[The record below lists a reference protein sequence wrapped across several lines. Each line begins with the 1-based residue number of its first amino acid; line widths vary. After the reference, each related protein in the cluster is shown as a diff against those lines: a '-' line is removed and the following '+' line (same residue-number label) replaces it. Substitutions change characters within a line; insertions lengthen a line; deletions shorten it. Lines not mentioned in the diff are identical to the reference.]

1 MTGPRAGRTRRF
13 RAARGGNVAILV
25 ALGSA
30 MLMGAGAV
38 GIDLGMVFQA
48 RRKAQGAVDIAAMLA
63 AVDPAQ
69 ADTAARRSLGD
80 NGYATATATV
90 SPGRYDASAPGTAPG
105 SRFKA
110 GGSPANAVRV
120 GLSTSVPVTFG
131 RAIGLPAAVPL
142 RVTGTAASA
151 QFAAF
156 TIGSGTLQ
164 LQGGIAN
171 ALLGA
176 LMGAKLSLSVSDYD
190 ALASARVDGLR
201 VLDALGA
208 SLNMQAANY
217 TDIVQAQASVGQ
229 MLMALRVAAQ
239 DNGSVVSAL
248 SGILN
253 ALPNAGNL
261 IAIGQVDGLGDAA
274 ALAPP
279 RGFAGPS
286 LNVLN
291 LLGAA
296 AALANGQNQ
305 VAVDLG
311 ATIPGLLATRLTL
324 AIGERKRSS
333 GWVRPGSPN
342 ATVQTAQTRLLIEA
356 TVTAP
361 LGLGSLTLPVYA
373 EVAPAQATLRALTCA
388 GPSGRQ
394 VTLDAQTG
402 LATLAIAGVPRTAI
416 NGGSTGP
423 DLSQPAPDRPAADHR
438 LRPRAGDTGYGRADP
453 DLLGGGHRQP
463 HRALGRV
470 GQPDPVADRQPA
482 AQPHAEHQR
491 DRRGSAAPVGP
502 DDDPGRRGAR
512 DRPRARQRA
521 AQPRPAPR
529 LRRSRCRRHP
539 LQPGRSG
546 AVSRAGPAQWPR
558 PRAPV
563 VEALAMC
570 RPRCSSSMSTRS

>member
-1 MTGPRAGRTRRF
+1 MTGPRAGRARPF

-90 SPGRYDASAPGTAPG
+90 SPGSYDASAPGTAPG

-176 LMGAKLSLSVSDYD
+176 LLGAKLSLSVSDYD

-423 DLSQPAPDRPAADHR
+423 DLSQPAPLIALP
-438 LRPRAGDTGYGRADP
+438 LITVSGRALVTLGTGAQTLTFSEADIANHTVRSVASGNLTQSLTGS
-453 DLLGGGHRQP
+453 LLRNLTLNINGIGVAPLLQS
-463 HRALGRV
+463 ALTTT
-470 GQPDPVADRQPA
+470 
-482 AQPHAEHQR
+482 
-491 DRRGSAAPVGP
+491 
-502 DDDPGRRGAR
+502 
-512 DRPRARQRA
+512 
-521 AQPRPAPR
+521 
-529 LRRSRCRRHP
+529 L
-539 LQPGRSG
+539 G
-546 AVSRAGPAQWPR
+546 AVAPAIDLVLDNVLR
-558 PRAPV
+558 SLGLRLGYADLDV
-563 VEALAMC
+563 DGTL
-570 RPRCSSSMSTRS
+570 CSQAVLVQ

>member
-1 MTGPRAGRTRRF
+1 MIGPRAGRTRRF

-176 LMGAKLSLSVSDYD
+176 LLGAKLSLSVSDYD

-423 DLSQPAPDRPAADHR
+423 DLSQPAPLIALP
-438 LRPRAGDTGYGRADP
+438 LITVSGRALVTLGTGAQTLTFSEADIANHTVRSVASGNLTQSLTGS
-453 DLLGGGHRQP
+453 LLRNLTLNINGIGVAPLLQS
-463 HRALGRV
+463 ALTTT
-470 GQPDPVADRQPA
+470 
-482 AQPHAEHQR
+482 
-491 DRRGSAAPVGP
+491 
-502 DDDPGRRGAR
+502 
-512 DRPRARQRA
+512 
-521 AQPRPAPR
+521 
-529 LRRSRCRRHP
+529 L
-539 LQPGRSG
+539 G
-546 AVSRAGPAQWPR
+546 AVAPAIDLVLDNVLR
-558 PRAPV
+558 SLGLRLGYADLDV
-563 VEALAMC
+563 DGTL
-570 RPRCSSSMSTRS
+570 CSQAVLVQ

>member
-1 MTGPRAGRTRRF
+1 MTGPRAGRARRF

-63 AVDPAQ
+63 AVDPTQ

-90 SPGRYDASAPGTAPG
+90 SPGSYDASAPGTAPG

-176 LMGAKLSLSVSDYD
+176 LLGAKLSLSVSDYD

-311 ATIPGLLATRLTL
+311 ATVPGLLATRLTL

-373 EVAPAQATLRALTCA
+373 EVAPAQATLRSLTCA

-423 DLSQPAPDRPAADHR
+423 DLSQPAPLIALP
-438 LRPRAGDTGYGRADP
+438 LITVSGRALVTLGTGAQTLTFSEADIANHTVRSVASGNLTQSLTGSLLRNLTLNINGIGVAP
-453 DLLGGGHRQP
+453 LLQSALTTTLGAVAPAIDLLLDSVLRS
-463 HRALGRV
+463 LGLRL
-470 GQPDPVADRQPA
+470 GYADLDVDGTLCSQ
-482 AQPHAEHQR
+482 
-491 DRRGSAAPVGP
+491 
-502 DDDPGRRGAR
+502 
-512 DRPRARQRA
+512 
-521 AQPRPAPR
+521 
-529 LRRSRCRRHP
+529 
-539 LQPGRSG
+539 
-546 AVSRAGPAQWPR
+546 AVLVQ
-558 PRAPV
+558 
-563 VEALAMC
+563 
-570 RPRCSSSMSTRS
+570 

>member
-1 MTGPRAGRTRRF
+1 MIGRGGRLHRF
-13 RAARGGNVAILV
+13 GAARGGNVAILV

-38 GIDLGMVFQA
+38 GIDLGLVFQA

-63 AVDPAQ
+63 AVDPSQ
-69 ADTAARRSLGD
+69 ADTVARRSLGD
-80 NGYATATATV
+80 NGYGAATATV
-90 SPGRYDASAPGTAPG
+90 APGSYDASTKGVAPGG
-105 SRFKA
+105 RFSA

-120 GLSTSVPVTFG
+120 GLATSVPVTFG

-156 TIGSGTLQ
+156 TIGSGTLK
-164 LQGGIAN
+164 LDGGIAN

-176 LMGAKLSLSVSDYD
+176 LLGAKLSLSVSDYD

-217 TDIVQAQASVGQ
+217 TDIVQANASVGQ
-229 MLMALRVAAQ
+229 MLMALRVAAA
-239 DNGSVVSAL
+239 DNGSAVSAL

-261 IAIGQVDGLGDAA
+261 VAIGQVDGLGDAA

-296 AALANGQNQ
+296 ASLANGQNQ
-305 VAVDLG
+305 VAIDLG
-311 ATIPGLLATRLTL
+311 ATVPGLLSTRLTL

-333 GWVRPGSPN
+333 GWVRPGSRN
-342 ATVQTAQTRLLIEA
+342 ATVQTAQTRLLIET
-356 TVTAP
+356 TVTA
-361 LGLGSLTLPVYA
+361 LGLGTITLPVYA
-373 EVAPAQATLRALTCA
+373 EVAPAQATLRSLSCA
-388 GPSGRQ
+388 GSGGRK

-402 LATLAIAGVPRTAI
+402 LATLAIAQVPRTAI
-416 NGGSTGP
+416 NGGSASP
-423 DLSQPAPDRPAADHR
+423 DLSQPAP
-438 LRPRAGDTGYGRADP
+438 LVTVLGITVSGRALATLGTGSQTLVFSDA
-453 DLLGGGHRQP
+453 DIANHTVRTVASGNLTQSLTGSLLRNLVLSVGDVGVPPLIQSTLTT
-463 HRALGRV
+463 ALGTVTPGVDLVLDTVLRSL
-470 GQPDPVADRQPA
+470 GLRLGYADLEVDGTLCNQ
-482 AQPHAEHQR
+482 
-491 DRRGSAAPVGP
+491 
-502 DDDPGRRGAR
+502 
-512 DRPRARQRA
+512 
-521 AQPRPAPR
+521 
-529 LRRSRCRRHP
+529 
-539 LQPGRSG
+539 
-546 AVSRAGPAQWPR
+546 AVLVQ
-558 PRAPV
+558 
-563 VEALAMC
+563 
-570 RPRCSSSMSTRS
+570 

>member
-1 MTGPRAGRTRRF
+1 MTGRGGRLRRF
-13 RAARGGNVAILV
+13 GAARGGNVAILV

-38 GIDLGMVFQA
+38 GIDLGLVFQA

-63 AVDPAQ
+63 AVDPSQ
-69 ADTAARRSLGD
+69 ADTVARRSLGD
-80 NGYATATATV
+80 NGYGAATATV
-90 SPGRYDASAPGTAPG
+90 APGSYDASTKDVAPGG
-105 SRFKA
+105 RFSA

-156 TIGSGTLQ
+156 TIGSGTLK
-164 LQGGIAN
+164 LDGGIAN

-176 LMGAKLSLSVSDYD
+176 LLGAKLSLSVSDYD

-217 TDIVQAQASVGQ
+217 TDIVQANASVGQ
-229 MLMALRVAAQ
+229 MLMALRVAAA
-239 DNGSVVSAL
+239 DNGSAVSAL

-261 IAIGQVDGLGDAA
+261 VAIGQVDGLGDAA

-296 AALANGQNQ
+296 ASLANGQNQ
-305 VAVDLG
+305 VAIDLG
-311 ATIPGLLATRLTL
+311 ATVPGLLSTRLTL

-333 GWVRPGSPN
+333 GWVRPGSRN
-342 ATVQTAQTRLLIEA
+342 ATVQTAQTRLLIET
-356 TVTAP
+356 TVTA
-361 LGLGSLTLPVYA
+361 LGLGTITLPVYA
-373 EVAPAQATLRALTCA
+373 EVAPAQATLRSLSCA
-388 GPSGRQ
+388 GSGGRK

-402 LATLAIAGVPRTAI
+402 LATLAIAQVPRTAI
-416 NGGSTGP
+416 NGGSASP
-423 DLSQPAPDRPAADHR
+423 DLSQPAPLITLP
-438 LRPRAGDTGYGRADP
+438 LLGITVSGRALATLGTGSQTLVFSDA
-453 DLLGGGHRQP
+453 DIANHTVRTVASGNLTQSLTGSLLRNLVLSVGDVGVPPLIQSTLTT
-463 HRALGRV
+463 ALGTVTPGVDLVLDTVLRSL
-470 GQPDPVADRQPA
+470 GLRLGYADLEVDGTLCNQ
-482 AQPHAEHQR
+482 
-491 DRRGSAAPVGP
+491 
-502 DDDPGRRGAR
+502 
-512 DRPRARQRA
+512 
-521 AQPRPAPR
+521 
-529 LRRSRCRRHP
+529 
-539 LQPGRSG
+539 
-546 AVSRAGPAQWPR
+546 AVLVQ
-558 PRAPV
+558 
-563 VEALAMC
+563 
-570 RPRCSSSMSTRS
+570 

>member
-1 MTGPRAGRTRRF
+1 MIGRGGRLRRF
-13 RAARGGNVAILV
+13 GAARGGNVAILV

-38 GIDLGMVFQA
+38 GIDLGLVFQA

-63 AVDPAQ
+63 AVDPSQ
-69 ADTAARRSLGD
+69 ADTVALRSLGD
-80 NGYATATATV
+80 NGYGAATATV
-90 SPGRYDASAPGTAPG
+90 APGSYDASTKGVAPGG
-105 SRFKA
+105 RFSA

-120 GLSTSVPVTFG
+120 GLATSVPVTFG

-156 TIGSGTLQ
+156 TIGSGTLK
-164 LQGGIAN
+164 LDGGIAN

-176 LMGAKLSLSVSDYD
+176 LLGAKLSLSVSDYD

-217 TDIVQAQASVGQ
+217 TDIVQANASVGQ
-229 MLMALRVAAQ
+229 MLMALRVAAA
-239 DNGSVVSAL
+239 DNGSAVSAL

-261 IAIGQVDGLGDAA
+261 VAIGQVDGLGDAA

-296 AALANGQNQ
+296 ASLANGQNQ
-305 VAVDLG
+305 VAIDLG
-311 ATIPGLLATRLTL
+311 ATVPGLLSTRLTL

-333 GWVRPGSPN
+333 GWVRPGSRN
-342 ATVQTAQTRLLIEA
+342 ATVQTAQTRLLIET
-356 TVTAP
+356 TVTA
-361 LGLGSLTLPVYA
+361 LGLGTITLPVYA
-373 EVAPAQATLRALTCA
+373 EVAPAQATLRSLSCA
-388 GPSGRQ
+388 GSGGRK

-402 LATLAIAGVPRTAI
+402 LATLAIAQVPRTAI
-416 NGGSTGP
+416 NGGSASP
-423 DLSQPAPDRPAADHR
+423 DLSQPAP
-438 LRPRAGDTGYGRADP
+438 LVTVLGITVSGRALATLGTGSQTLVFSDA
-453 DLLGGGHRQP
+453 DIANHTVRTVASGNLTQSLTGSLLRNLVLSVGDVGVPPLIQSTLTT
-463 HRALGRV
+463 ALGTVTPGVDLVLDTVLRSL
-470 GQPDPVADRQPA
+470 GLRLGYADLEVDGTLCNQ
-482 AQPHAEHQR
+482 
-491 DRRGSAAPVGP
+491 
-502 DDDPGRRGAR
+502 
-512 DRPRARQRA
+512 
-521 AQPRPAPR
+521 
-529 LRRSRCRRHP
+529 
-539 LQPGRSG
+539 
-546 AVSRAGPAQWPR
+546 AVLVQ
-558 PRAPV
+558 
-563 VEALAMC
+563 
-570 RPRCSSSMSTRS
+570 

>member
-1 MTGPRAGRTRRF
+1 MTGPRAGRARRF

-63 AVDPAQ
+63 AVDPTQ

-90 SPGRYDASAPGTAPG
+90 SPGSYDASAPGTAPG

-176 LMGAKLSLSVSDYD
+176 LLGAKMSLSVSDYD

-373 EVAPAQATLRALTCA
+373 EVAPAQATLRSLTCA

-423 DLSQPAPDRPAADHR
+423 DLSQPAPLIALP
-438 LRPRAGDTGYGRADP
+438 LITVSGRALVTLGTGAQTLTFSEADIANHTVRSVASGNLTQSLTGS
-453 DLLGGGHRQP
+453 LLRNLTLNINGIGVAPLLQS
-463 HRALGRV
+463 ALTTT
-470 GQPDPVADRQPA
+470 
-482 AQPHAEHQR
+482 
-491 DRRGSAAPVGP
+491 
-502 DDDPGRRGAR
+502 
-512 DRPRARQRA
+512 
-521 AQPRPAPR
+521 
-529 LRRSRCRRHP
+529 L
-539 LQPGRSG
+539 G
-546 AVSRAGPAQWPR
+546 AVAPAIDLVLDNVLR
-558 PRAPV
+558 SLGLRLGYADLDV
-563 VEALAMC
+563 DGTL
-570 RPRCSSSMSTRS
+570 CSQAVLVQ

>member
-1 MTGPRAGRTRRF
+1 VTGPRAGRARRF

-90 SPGRYDASAPGTAPG
+90 SPGSYDASAPGTAPG

-176 LMGAKLSLSVSDYD
+176 LLGAKLSLSVSDYD

-423 DLSQPAPDRPAADHR
+423 DLSQPAPLIALP
-438 LRPRAGDTGYGRADP
+438 LITVSGRALVTLGTGAQTLTFSEADIANHTVRSVASGNLTQSLTGS
-453 DLLGGGHRQP
+453 LLRNLTLNINGIGVAPLLQS
-463 HRALGRV
+463 ALTTT
-470 GQPDPVADRQPA
+470 
-482 AQPHAEHQR
+482 
-491 DRRGSAAPVGP
+491 
-502 DDDPGRRGAR
+502 
-512 DRPRARQRA
+512 
-521 AQPRPAPR
+521 
-529 LRRSRCRRHP
+529 L
-539 LQPGRSG
+539 G
-546 AVSRAGPAQWPR
+546 AVAPAIDLVLDNVLR
-558 PRAPV
+558 SLGLRLGYADLDV
-563 VEALAMC
+563 DGTL
-570 RPRCSSSMSTRS
+570 CSQAVLVQ

>member
-1 MTGPRAGRTRRF
+1 VIGRGGRLRRF
-13 RAARGGNVAILV
+13 GAARGGNVAILV

-38 GIDLGMVFQA
+38 GIDLGLVFQA

-63 AVDPAQ
+63 AVDPSQ
-69 ADTAARRSLGD
+69 ADTVARRSLGD
-80 NGYATATATV
+80 NGYGAATATV
-90 SPGRYDASAPGTAPG
+90 APGSYDASTKGVAPGG
-105 SRFKA
+105 RFSA

-120 GLSTSVPVTFG
+120 GLATSVPVTFG

-156 TIGSGTLQ
+156 TIGSGTLK
-164 LQGGIAN
+164 LDGGIAN

-176 LMGAKLSLSVSDYD
+176 LLGAKLSLSVSDYD

-217 TDIVQAQASVGQ
+217 TDIVQANASVGQ
-229 MLMALRVAAQ
+229 MLMALRVAAA
-239 DNGSVVSAL
+239 DNGSAVAAL

-261 IAIGQVDGLGDAA
+261 VAIGQVDGLGDAA

-296 AALANGQNQ
+296 ASLANGQNQ
-305 VAVDLG
+305 VAIDLG
-311 ATIPGLLATRLTL
+311 ATVPGLLSTRLTL

-333 GWVRPGSPN
+333 GWVRPGSRN
-342 ATVQTAQTRLLIEA
+342 ATVQTAQTRLLIET
-356 TVTAP
+356 TVTA
-361 LGLGSLTLPVYA
+361 LGLGTITLPVYA
-373 EVAPAQATLRALTCA
+373 EVAPAQATLRSLSCA
-388 GPSGRQ
+388 GSGGRK

-402 LATLAIAGVPRTAI
+402 LATLAIAQVPRTAI
-416 NGGSTGP
+416 NGGSASP
-423 DLSQPAPDRPAADHR
+423 DLSQPAP
-438 LRPRAGDTGYGRADP
+438 LVTVLGITVSGRALTTLGTGSQTLVFSDA
-453 DLLGGGHRQP
+453 DIANHTVRTVASGNLTQSLTGSLLRNLVLSVGDAGVPPLIQSTLTT
-463 HRALGRV
+463 ALGTVTPGVDLVLDTVLRSL
-470 GQPDPVADRQPA
+470 GLRLGYADLEVDGTLCNQ
-482 AQPHAEHQR
+482 
-491 DRRGSAAPVGP
+491 
-502 DDDPGRRGAR
+502 
-512 DRPRARQRA
+512 
-521 AQPRPAPR
+521 
-529 LRRSRCRRHP
+529 
-539 LQPGRSG
+539 
-546 AVSRAGPAQWPR
+546 AVLVQ
-558 PRAPV
+558 
-563 VEALAMC
+563 
-570 RPRCSSSMSTRS
+570 

>member
-176 LMGAKLSLSVSDYD
+176 LLGAKLSLSVSDYD

-423 DLSQPAPDRPAADHR
+423 DLSQPAPLIALP
-438 LRPRAGDTGYGRADP
+438 LITVSGRALVTLGTGAQTLTFSEADIANHTVRSVASGNLTQSLTGS
-453 DLLGGGHRQP
+453 LLRNLTLNINGIGVAPLLQS
-463 HRALGRV
+463 ALTTT
-470 GQPDPVADRQPA
+470 
-482 AQPHAEHQR
+482 
-491 DRRGSAAPVGP
+491 
-502 DDDPGRRGAR
+502 
-512 DRPRARQRA
+512 
-521 AQPRPAPR
+521 
-529 LRRSRCRRHP
+529 L
-539 LQPGRSG
+539 G
-546 AVSRAGPAQWPR
+546 AVAPAIDLVLDNVLR
-558 PRAPV
+558 SLGLRLGYADLDV
-563 VEALAMC
+563 DGTL
-570 RPRCSSSMSTRS
+570 CSQAVLVQ

>member
-1 MTGPRAGRTRRF
+1 MTGRGGRLRRF
-13 RAARGGNVAILV
+13 GAARGGNVAILV

-38 GIDLGMVFQA
+38 GIDLGLVFQA

-63 AVDPAQ
+63 AVDPSQ
-69 ADTAARRSLGD
+69 ADTVARRSLGD
-80 NGYATATATV
+80 NGYGAATATV
-90 SPGRYDASAPGTAPG
+90 APGSYDASTKGIAPGG
-105 SRFKA
+105 RFSA

-156 TIGSGTLQ
+156 TIGSGTLK
-164 LQGGIAN
+164 LEGGIAN

-176 LMGAKLSLSVSDYD
+176 LLGARLSLSVSDYD

-217 TDIVQAQASVGQ
+217 TDIVQANASVGQ
-229 MLMALRVAAQ
+229 MLMALRVAAS
-239 DNGSVVSAL
+239 DNGSAVSAL

-261 IAIGQVDGLGDAA
+261 VAIGQVDGLGDAA

-296 AALANGQNQ
+296 ASLANGQNQ
-305 VAVDLG
+305 VAIDLG
-311 ATIPGLLATRLTL
+311 ATVPGLLSTRLTL

-333 GWVRPGSPN
+333 GWVRPGSRN
-342 ATVQTAQTRLLIEA
+342 ATVQTAQTRLLIET
-356 TVTAP
+356 TVTA
-361 LGLGSLTLPVYA
+361 LGLGTITLPVYA
-373 EVAPAQATLRALTCA
+373 EVAPAQATLRSLSCA
-388 GPSGRQ
+388 GSGGRK

-402 LATLAIAGVPRTAI
+402 LATLAIAQVPRTAI
-416 NGGSTGP
+416 TGGSASP
-423 DLSQPAPDRPAADHR
+423 DLSQPAPLITLP
-438 LRPRAGDTGYGRADP
+438 LLGITVSGRALATLGTASQTLVFSDA
-453 DLLGGGHRQP
+453 DIANHTVRTVASGNLTQSLTGSLLRNLVLSVGDVGVPPLIQSTLTT
-463 HRALGRV
+463 ALGTVTPGVDLVLDTVLRSL
-470 GQPDPVADRQPA
+470 GLRLGYADLDVDGTLCNQ
-482 AQPHAEHQR
+482 
-491 DRRGSAAPVGP
+491 
-502 DDDPGRRGAR
+502 
-512 DRPRARQRA
+512 
-521 AQPRPAPR
+521 
-529 LRRSRCRRHP
+529 
-539 LQPGRSG
+539 
-546 AVSRAGPAQWPR
+546 AVLVQ
-558 PRAPV
+558 
-563 VEALAMC
+563 
-570 RPRCSSSMSTRS
+570 

>member
-1 MTGPRAGRTRRF
+1 MTGPGGRLLRF
-13 RAARGGNVAILV
+13 GAARGGNVAILV

-38 GIDLGMVFQA
+38 GIDLGLVFQA
-48 RRKAQGAVDIAAMLA
+48 RRKAQGAADIAAMLA
-63 AVDPAQ
+63 AVDPSQ
-69 ADTAARRSLGD
+69 ADTVARRSLSD
-80 NGYATATATV
+80 NGYGAATATV
-90 SPGRYDASAPGTAPG
+90 APGSYDASTRGVAPGG
-105 SRFKA
+105 RFSA

-131 RAIGLPAAVPL
+131 RAIGLPGAVPL

-156 TIGSGTLQ
+156 TIGSGTLR
-164 LQGGIAN
+164 LEGGIAN

-176 LMGAKLSLSVSDYD
+176 LLGARLSLSVSDYD

-201 VLDALGA
+201 VLDSLGV

-217 TDIVQAQASVGQ
+217 TDIVQANASVGQ
-229 MLMALRVAAQ
+229 LLMAIRAAAS
-239 DNGSVVSAL
+239 DNGSAASAL

-261 IAIGQVDGLGDAA
+261 VAIGQVDGLGDAA

-296 AALANGQNQ
+296 ASLANGQNQ

-311 ATIPGLLATRLTL
+311 ATVPGLLSTRLTL

-333 GWVRPGSPN
+333 GWVRPGSQN
-342 ATVQTAQTRLLIEA
+342 ATVQTAQTRLLIET

-361 LGLGSLTLPVYA
+361 LGLGTLSLPVYA
-373 EVAPAQATLRALTCA
+373 EVAPAQATLRSLSCA
-388 GPSGRQ
+388 GSGGRK

-402 LATLAIAGVPRTAI
+402 LATLAVAQIPRAAI
-416 NGGSTGP
+416 TGGSAGP
-423 DLSQPAPDRPAADHR
+423 DLSQPASLIALP
-438 LRPRAGDTGYGRADP
+438 LVNVSGRAHATLGTASQTLVFSDADIANHTVRTVASGNLTQSLTGSLLRNLVLNIDGLGVP
-453 DLLGGGHRQP
+453 PLLQSALTTTLGTVTPGIDLVLDTVLRSLGLR
-463 HRALGRV
+463 LGY
-470 GQPDPVADRQPA
+470 ADLDVDGTLCNQ
-482 AQPHAEHQR
+482 
-491 DRRGSAAPVGP
+491 
-502 DDDPGRRGAR
+502 
-512 DRPRARQRA
+512 
-521 AQPRPAPR
+521 
-529 LRRSRCRRHP
+529 
-539 LQPGRSG
+539 
-546 AVSRAGPAQWPR
+546 AVLVQ
-558 PRAPV
+558 
-563 VEALAMC
+563 
-570 RPRCSSSMSTRS
+570 

>member
-1 MTGPRAGRTRRF
+1 MTAPRAGRARRF

-90 SPGRYDASAPGTAPG
+90 SPGSYDASAPGTAPG

-176 LMGAKLSLSVSDYD
+176 LLGAKLSLSVSDYD

-373 EVAPAQATLRALTCA
+373 EVAPAQATLRSLTCA

-423 DLSQPAPDRPAADHR
+423 DLSQPAPLIALP
-438 LRPRAGDTGYGRADP
+438 LITVSGRALVTLGTGAQTLTFSEADIANHTVRSVASGNLTQSLTGS
-453 DLLGGGHRQP
+453 LLRNLTLNINGIGVAPLLQS
-463 HRALGRV
+463 ALTTT
-470 GQPDPVADRQPA
+470 
-482 AQPHAEHQR
+482 
-491 DRRGSAAPVGP
+491 
-502 DDDPGRRGAR
+502 
-512 DRPRARQRA
+512 
-521 AQPRPAPR
+521 
-529 LRRSRCRRHP
+529 L
-539 LQPGRSG
+539 G
-546 AVSRAGPAQWPR
+546 AVAPAIDLVLDSVLR
-558 PRAPV
+558 SLGLRLGYADLDV
-563 VEALAMC
+563 DGTL
-570 RPRCSSSMSTRS
+570 CSQAVLVQ

>member
-1 MTGPRAGRTRRF
+1 MTGPRAGRARRF

-90 SPGRYDASAPGTAPG
+90 SPGSYDASAPGTAPG

-176 LMGAKLSLSVSDYD
+176 LLGAKLSLSVSDYD
-190 ALASARVDGLR
+190 TLASARVDGLR

-373 EVAPAQATLRALTCA
+373 EVAPAQATLRSLTCA

-423 DLSQPAPDRPAADHR
+423 DLSQPAPLIALP
-438 LRPRAGDTGYGRADP
+438 LITVSGRALVTLGTGAQTLTFSEADIANHTVRSVASGNLTQSLTGS
-453 DLLGGGHRQP
+453 LLRNLTLNINGIGVAPLLQS
-463 HRALGRV
+463 ALTTT
-470 GQPDPVADRQPA
+470 
-482 AQPHAEHQR
+482 
-491 DRRGSAAPVGP
+491 
-502 DDDPGRRGAR
+502 
-512 DRPRARQRA
+512 
-521 AQPRPAPR
+521 
-529 LRRSRCRRHP
+529 L
-539 LQPGRSG
+539 G
-546 AVSRAGPAQWPR
+546 AVAPAIDLVLDNVLR
-558 PRAPV
+558 SLGLRLGYADLDV
-563 VEALAMC
+563 DGTL
-570 RPRCSSSMSTRS
+570 CSQAVLVQ

>member
-1 MTGPRAGRTRRF
+1 MIGRGGRLRRF
-13 RAARGGNVAILV
+13 GAARGGNVAILV

-38 GIDLGMVFQA
+38 GIDLGLVFQA

-63 AVDPAQ
+63 AVDPSQ
-69 ADTAARRSLGD
+69 ADTVARRSLGD
-80 NGYATATATV
+80 NGYGAATATV
-90 SPGRYDASAPGTAPG
+90 APGSYDASTKGVAPGG
-105 SRFKA
+105 RFSA

-120 GLSTSVPVTFG
+120 GLATSVPVTFG

-156 TIGSGTLQ
+156 TIGSGTLK
-164 LQGGIAN
+164 LDGGIAN

-176 LMGAKLSLSVSDYD
+176 LLGAKLSLSVSDYD

-217 TDIVQAQASVGQ
+217 TDIVQANASVGQ
-229 MLMALRVAAQ
+229 MLMALRVAAA
-239 DNGSVVSAL
+239 DNGSAVSAL

-261 IAIGQVDGLGDAA
+261 VAIGQVDGLGDAA

-296 AALANGQNQ
+296 ASLANGQNQ
-305 VAVDLG
+305 VAIDLG
-311 ATIPGLLATRLTL
+311 ATVPGLLSTRLTL

-333 GWVRPGSPN
+333 GWVRPGSRN
-342 ATVQTAQTRLLIEA
+342 ATVQTAQTRLLIET
-356 TVTAP
+356 TVTA
-361 LGLGSLTLPVYA
+361 LGLGTITLPVYA
-373 EVAPAQATLRALTCA
+373 EVAPAQATLRSLSCA
-388 GPSGRQ
+388 GSGGRK

-402 LATLAIAGVPRTAI
+402 LATLAIAQVPRTAI
-416 NGGSTGP
+416 NGGSASP
-423 DLSQPAPDRPAADHR
+423 DLSQPAP
-438 LRPRAGDTGYGRADP
+438 LVTVLGITVSGRALATLGSGSQTLVFSDA
-453 DLLGGGHRQP
+453 DIANHTVRTVASGNLTQSLTGSLLRNLVLSVGDVGVPPLIQSTLTT
-463 HRALGRV
+463 ALGTVTPGVDLVLDTVLRSL
-470 GQPDPVADRQPA
+470 GLRLGYADLEVDGTLCNQ
-482 AQPHAEHQR
+482 
-491 DRRGSAAPVGP
+491 
-502 DDDPGRRGAR
+502 
-512 DRPRARQRA
+512 
-521 AQPRPAPR
+521 
-529 LRRSRCRRHP
+529 
-539 LQPGRSG
+539 
-546 AVSRAGPAQWPR
+546 AVLVQ
-558 PRAPV
+558 
-563 VEALAMC
+563 
-570 RPRCSSSMSTRS
+570 

>member
-1 MTGPRAGRTRRF
+1 MTGPRAGRARRF

-90 SPGRYDASAPGTAPG
+90 SPGSYDASAPGTAPG

-176 LMGAKLSLSVSDYD
+176 LLGAKLSLSVSDYD

-416 NGGSTGP
+416 NGSSTGP
-423 DLSQPAPDRPAADHR
+423 DLSQPAPLIALP
-438 LRPRAGDTGYGRADP
+438 LITVSGRALVTLGTSAQTLTFSEADIANHTVRSVASGNLTQSLTGS
-453 DLLGGGHRQP
+453 LLRNLTLNINGIGVAPLLQS
-463 HRALGRV
+463 ALTTT
-470 GQPDPVADRQPA
+470 
-482 AQPHAEHQR
+482 
-491 DRRGSAAPVGP
+491 
-502 DDDPGRRGAR
+502 
-512 DRPRARQRA
+512 
-521 AQPRPAPR
+521 
-529 LRRSRCRRHP
+529 L
-539 LQPGRSG
+539 G
-546 AVSRAGPAQWPR
+546 AVAPAIDLVLDNVLR
-558 PRAPV
+558 SLGLRLGYADLDV
-563 VEALAMC
+563 DGTL
-570 RPRCSSSMSTRS
+570 CSQAVLVQ

>member
-1 MTGPRAGRTRRF
+1 VTAPRAGRARRF

-63 AVDPAQ
+63 AVDPTQ

-90 SPGRYDASAPGTAPG
+90 SPGSYDASAPGTAPG

-176 LMGAKLSLSVSDYD
+176 LLGAKLSLSVSDYD

-373 EVAPAQATLRALTCA
+373 EVAPAQATLRSLTCA

-423 DLSQPAPDRPAADHR
+423 DLSQPAPLIALP
-438 LRPRAGDTGYGRADP
+438 LITVSGRALVTLGTGAQTLTFSDA
-453 DLLGGGHRQP
+453 DIANHTVRSVASGNLTQSLTGSLLRNLTLNINGIGVAPLLQS
-463 HRALGRV
+463 ALTTT
-470 GQPDPVADRQPA
+470 
-482 AQPHAEHQR
+482 
-491 DRRGSAAPVGP
+491 
-502 DDDPGRRGAR
+502 
-512 DRPRARQRA
+512 
-521 AQPRPAPR
+521 
-529 LRRSRCRRHP
+529 L
-539 LQPGRSG
+539 G
-546 AVSRAGPAQWPR
+546 AVAPAIDLVLDNVLR
-558 PRAPV
+558 SLGLRLGYADLDV
-563 VEALAMC
+563 DGTL
-570 RPRCSSSMSTRS
+570 CSQAVLVQ

>member
-1 MTGPRAGRTRRF
+1 MIGRGGRLRRF
-13 RAARGGNVAILV
+13 GAARGGNVAILM

-38 GIDLGMVFQA
+38 GIDLGLVFQA

-63 AVDPAQ
+63 AVDPSQ
-69 ADTAARRSLGD
+69 ADTVARRSLGD
-80 NGYATATATV
+80 NGYGAATATV
-90 SPGRYDASAPGTAPG
+90 APGSYDASTKGVAPGG
-105 SRFKA
+105 RFSA

-120 GLSTSVPVTFG
+120 GLATSVPVTFG

-156 TIGSGTLQ
+156 TIGSGTLK
-164 LQGGIAN
+164 LDGGIAN

-176 LMGAKLSLSVSDYD
+176 LLGAKLSLSVSDYD

-217 TDIVQAQASVGQ
+217 TDIVQANASVGQ
-229 MLMALRVAAQ
+229 MLMALRVAAA
-239 DNGSVVSAL
+239 DNGSAVSAL

-261 IAIGQVDGLGDAA
+261 VAIGQVDGLGDAA

-296 AALANGQNQ
+296 ASLANGQNQ
-305 VAVDLG
+305 VAIDLG
-311 ATIPGLLATRLTL
+311 ATVPGLLSTRLTL

-333 GWVRPGSPN
+333 GWVRPGSRN
-342 ATVQTAQTRLLIEA
+342 ATVQTAQTRLLIET
-356 TVTAP
+356 TVTA
-361 LGLGSLTLPVYA
+361 LGLGTITLPVYA
-373 EVAPAQATLRALTCA
+373 EVAPAQATLRSLSCA
-388 GPSGRQ
+388 GSGGRK

-402 LATLAIAGVPRTAI
+402 LATLAIAQVPRTAI
-416 NGGSTGP
+416 NGGSASA
-423 DLSQPAPDRPAADHR
+423 DLSQPAP
-438 LRPRAGDTGYGRADP
+438 LVTVLGITVSGRALATLGTGSQTLVFSDA
-453 DLLGGGHRQP
+453 DIANHTVRTVASGNLTQSLTGSLLRNLVLSVGDVGVPPLIQSTLTT
-463 HRALGRV
+463 ALGTVTPGVDLVLDTVLRSL
-470 GQPDPVADRQPA
+470 GLRLGYADLEVDGTLCNQ
-482 AQPHAEHQR
+482 
-491 DRRGSAAPVGP
+491 
-502 DDDPGRRGAR
+502 
-512 DRPRARQRA
+512 
-521 AQPRPAPR
+521 
-529 LRRSRCRRHP
+529 
-539 LQPGRSG
+539 
-546 AVSRAGPAQWPR
+546 AVLVQ
-558 PRAPV
+558 
-563 VEALAMC
+563 
-570 RPRCSSSMSTRS
+570 